1 MGVISSLGE
10 VSGVPVIDRDSCIRC
25 GDCAAVCPTGVL
37 TLDAATNEV
46 RIDPTA
52 SFGCIA
58 CAHCMMACTAG
69 AIRVNGRGLSPSD
82 LAPLPPR
89 EARATPEQLEAL
101 MRARRSVR
109 KFQDKPVPAELL
121 DRIVA
126 AAATAPLGIPPAEV
140 GIVVLPN
147 RERVAA
153 LAQDAAKG
161 YAGMLR
167 YLDRPWLLALLRPFI
182 SRKLF
187 LQLRSFLLPLGR
199 EIVAAD
205 KRGTDL
211 ALYGAPAALVF
222 HVSPWADAGAA
233 AIVATYAML
242 AAESLG
248 LGTCMIGCVPPVLS
262 MNPKLAAAYDIPAG
276 HKPKLVLI
284 LGYSAT
290 EYAHAVRR
298 PLHSVTWSRRR

>member
-10 VSGVPVIDRDSCIRC
+10 VSGMPVIDRDSCIRC
-25 GDCAAVCPTGVL
+25 GDCATACPTGVL
-37 TLDAATNEV
+37 TMDAATNEV

-58 CAHCMMACTAG
+58 CAHCMMACNTD
-69 AIRVNGRGLSPSD
+69 AIRVNGRGLLPTH
-82 LAPLPPR
+82 LATLPPR
-89 EARATPEQLEAL
+89 EARATAEQLEAL
-101 MRARRSVR
+101 MLARRSVR

-140 GIVVLPN
+140 GVVVLPS

-153 LAQDAAKG
+153 LAHDAANG

-167 YLDRPWLLALLRPFI
+167 FLDRPWLLALLRPFI
-182 SRKLF
+182 GRKLF

-205 KRGTDL
+205 KRGQDL
-211 ALYGAPAALVF
+211 ALYGAPAALIF

-248 LGTCMIGCVPPVLS
+248 LGTCMIGCVPPILS
-262 MNPKLAAAYDIPAG
+262 MNRRLAAAYDIPAG
-276 HKPKLVLI
+276 HKPKLILI

-290 EYAHAVRR
+290 EYAHAIRR
-298 PLHSVTWSRRR
+298 PLHSVTYSRGR

>member
-10 VSGVPVIDRDSCIRC
+10 VSGAPVIDRDACIRC
-25 GDCAAVCPTGVL
+25 GDCAAACATGVL
-37 TLDAATNEV
+37 SLDAATNEI
-46 RIDPTA
+46 RIDPSA
-52 SFGCIA
+52 GFGCIA
-58 CAHCMMACTAG
+58 CAHCMMACPAD
-69 AIRVNGRGLSPSD
+69 AIRVEGRRLSPSD
-82 LAPLPPR
+82 VVPLPPR

-101 MRARRSVR
+101 MLGRRSVR

-126 AAATAPLGIPPAEV
+126 AAAMAPMGIPPSEV

-153 LAQDAAKG
+153 LAHDAAKR

-167 YLDRPWLLALLRPFI
+167 LMDHPWLLALLRPFL
-182 SRKLF
+182 SRKF
-187 LQLRSFLLPLGR
+187 ILQLRSFLLPLGR

-205 KRGTDL
+205 IRGEDA
-211 ALYGAPAALVF
+211 ALHGAPAALIF
-222 HVSPWADAGAA
+222 HVSPWAEASDATLVG
-233 AIVATYAML
+233 TYAML
-242 AAESLG
+242 AAESRG
-248 LGTCMIGCVPPVLS
+248 LGSCMIGCVPPLLA
-262 MNPKLAAAYDIPAG
+262 MNRKLAAAYGIPAG
-276 HKPKLVLI
+276 HKPTLVLI

-298 PLHSVTWSRRR
+298 PLHSVTCSRGR

>member
-25 GDCAAVCPTGVL
+25 GDCAAACPTGVL

-69 AIRVNGRGLSPSD
+69 AIRVNGRGLSPAD

-101 MRARRSVR
+101 MRARRSIR

-126 AAATAPLGIPPAEV
+126 AAATAPMGIPPSEV
-140 GIVVLPN
+140 GVVILPD
-147 RERVAA
+147 RKHVAA
-153 LAQDAAKG
+153 LARATVKFYAACSVSSAASG
-161 YAGMLR
+161 CSHCCAV
-167 YLDRPWLLALLRPFI
+167 
-182 SRKLF
+182 RKPEVF
-187 LQLRSFLLPLGR
+187 PPLRSFILPLGR
-199 EIVAAD
+199 GIVEAD
-205 KRGTDL
+205 KRGEDL
-211 ALYGAPAALVF
+211 ALYRAPAALIF
-222 HVSPWADAGAA
+222 HVSPWAEASDAT
-233 AIVATYAML
+233 IVGTYAML

-248 LGTCMIGCVPPVLS
+248 LGTCMIGCVPPMLA
-262 MNPKLAAAYDIPAG
+262 MNRRLAAAYGIPAG
-276 HKPKLVLI
+276 HKPTLIII
-284 LGYSAT
+284 LGYPAT
-290 EYAHAVRR
+290 EYTHAVRR
-298 PLHSVTWSRRR
+298 PLHSVKRL

>member
-10 VSGVPVIDRDSCIRC
+10 VSGVPVIDRDSCLRC

-37 TLDAATNEV
+37 TLDAATSEV

-58 CAHCMMACTAG
+58 CAHCMMACTVG
-69 AIRVNGRGLSPSD
+69 AIQVNGRGLSPAD
-82 LAPLPPR
+82 IVPLPPR
-89 EARATPEQLEAL
+89 EKRTTPEQLEAL

-121 DRIVA
+121 GRIVA
-126 AAATAPLGIPPAEV
+126 AAATAPMGIPPSEV
-140 GIVVLPN
+140 GVVVLPN

-153 LAQDAAKG
+153 LAHDAAKG

-167 YLDRPWLLALLRPFI
+167 FLDRPWLLTLLRPFI
-182 SRKLF
+182 SRKLY

-205 KRGTDL
+205 KRGEDA
-211 ALYGAPAALVF
+211 ALYGAPAALIF
-222 HVSPWADAGAA
+222 HISPWAEASDAT
-233 AIVATYAML
+233 IVGTYAML

-248 LGTCMIGCVPPVLS
+248 LGTCMIGCVPPILA
-262 MNPKLAAAYDIPAG
+262 MNRKLAAAYDIPAR
-276 HKPKLVLI
+276 HKPTLVLI

-290 EYAHAVRR
+290 EYAHAIRR
-298 PLHSVTWSRRR
+298 PLHSVTFSRGR